1 MLSAVD
7 VPRLRHRTA
16 PPVNIYNP
24 AAKLFIYIHV
34 HVHVLIDKRT
44 FLFIECTGRERSKP

>member
-34 HVHVLIDKRT
+34 HVLIDKRT

>member
-1 MLSAVD
+1 MLSAVV
-7 VPRLRHRTA
+7 VPRLRHRTV

-24 AAKLFIYIHV
+24 AAKLFIYI